1 MGFSGEANDQE
12 PFTSQKSTRDASKV
26 PEAEGEKPK
35 TQVNDLLFLVTHY
48 SQETKCLEEAYAQLQ
63 EQFYELKQKLK
74 ISHQTL
80 EQIITYMS
88 DGLMFVA
95 RSGNITLFNPAAGNL
110 MGYLCETV
118 LQQPYKNHF
127 SDHFFGFSMEEALQK
142 PVGHRRIFLTLS
154 ERIEVEVSTSDI
166 PEKGLLLLLCNRTEQ
181 QKLQKSIGQ
190 AERLQELGEMAA
202 TLAHEIRNP
211 LGGVEG
217 FAQLLK
223 RDLETPTHQRM
234 IKAILEGTQ
243 TINHLVT
250 TVLDYAKPMHLH
262 FAPVDLCALIEETLS
277 QFTAFEK
284 KTELKFIFHHSNTT
298 VSIDRARFK
307 LALQNLLRN
316 AHEAGARHIEIGLIG
331 RSTIVIKDDGPGIC
345 QSNLQKI
352 FTPFFTTKTSGTGLG
367 LAEAL
372 AVVKAHGG
380 SLEVSSEEGHG
391 TQFIIKLPE

>member
-1 MGFSGEANDQE
+1 MS
-12 PFTSQKSTRDASKV
+12 STKKNGNKRFV
-26 PEAEGEKPK
+26 PGN
-35 TQVNDLLFLVTHY
+35 QRQNSDLPLLVTHY
-48 SQETKCLEEAYAQLQ
+48 SQESKRLEDAYAQLQ
-63 EQFYELKQKLK
+63 EQFCELKQKLK
-74 ISHQTL
+74 TSYQTL

-95 RSGNITLFNPAAGNL
+95 SSGNISLFNPAAGNL
-110 MGYLCETV
+110 IGYPCETI

-127 SDHFFGFSMEEALQK
+127 SDHFFGFSMEEALLN
-142 PVGHRRIFLTLS
+142 PAGHRRIFLTLS
-154 ERIEVEVSTSDI
+154 ERVEVEVSTSDI

-181 QKLQKSIGQ
+181 QKLQKSLGQ

-211 LGGVEG
+211 LGGIEG

-223 RDLETPTHQRM
+223 RDLEIPTHQKM

-262 FAPVDLCALIEETLS
+262 FAPVELSSLIKETLS
-277 QFTAFEK
+277 QFTTFEK
-284 KTELKFIFHHSNTT
+284 KIEIKFMREFSD
-298 VSIDRARFK
+298 SICSLDKARFK
-307 LALQNLLRN
+307 LVLQNLLRN
-316 AHEAGARHIEIGLIG
+316 AHEAGARYIEVGLIG
-331 RSTIVIKDDGPGIC
+331 RGTISIKDNGAGIC
-345 QSNLQKI
+345 QGNLQKI
-352 FTPFFTTKTSGTGLG
+352 FTPFFTTKTTGTGLG

-372 AVVKAHGG
+372 AVIKAHGG
-380 SLEVSSEEGHG
+380 SLEVSSEEGYG